1 METATYVGLS
11 YQAGLERQLN
21 VVSNNIANV
30 STPGYRAREV
40 MFESYMNDPKGEAQP
55 YASANDF
62 GEYMNNEP
70 GSYSQT
76 GRPLDAAI
84 EGPGFM
90 GVITGQGVKY
100 TRAGAFTMNSVG
112 ELVTPTGLRVADQ
125 GGAPITIPQGTKVIT
140 IGGQGQVYADGN
152 GVGQM
157 MMVEFA
163 NPEVLTPLGNSLY
176 ETSQPPLPADN
187 SVMRQGMLEGSN
199 VNGVSEMSNMMEI
212 LRNHQAVSRMLQ
224 SESDRM
230 KMSIQRLSG
239 RGN

>member
-40 MFESYMNDPKGEAQP
+40 MFDQYLNNPKGEPHP
-55 YASANDF
+55 YISANDF
-62 GEYMNNEP
+62 GEYTKNDP
-70 GSYSQT
+70 GSYHQT
-76 GRPLDAAI
+76 GRPLDVAI

-90 GVITGQGVKY
+90 GVVTGQGVKY
-100 TRAGAFTMNSVG
+100 TRAGTFTLNNIG
-112 ELVTPTGLRVADQ
+112 EIVTPTGLRAADQ
-125 GGAPITIPQGTKVIT
+125 GGAPITVPQGTKVIT
-140 IGGQGQVYADGN
+140 IGASGIVSADGN
-152 GVGQM
+152 AVGQL

-163 NPEVLTPLGNSLY
+163 APQNLKPIGNSLY
-176 ETSQPPLPADN
+176 DTEQTPLEAENSQ
-187 SVMRQGMLEGSN
+187 MRQGMIEGSN
-199 VNGVSEMSNMMEI
+199 VNGVAEMSEMMEI
-212 LRNHQAVSRMLQ
+212 LRNHQAVSRVLQ
-224 SESDRM
+224 SENDRM